1 MVECGSKSNA
11 SASEEHTGAFGNPF
25 LAAMVD
31 VNRTLLDQAISVNK
45 EWASFLQRRFN
56 DGVTTSRA
64 LMSAQSPENMVK
76 IWSEYVQ
83 MTSDDCRDQ
92 MRTMMRRSA
101 TNTEGLADPVQAET
115 EEDEVVSR
123 R

>member
-11 SASEEHTGAFGNPF
+11 SASEEHIAAFGNQF
-25 LAAMVD
+25 LAALVD
-31 VNRTLLDQAISVNK
+31 VNRTLLEQAISVNK

-83 MTSDDCRDQ
+83 TTSDDCRDQ
-92 MRTMMRRSA
+92 MKTMMRGNG
-101 TNTEGLADPVQAET
+101 TNSMGASGVVQAEIDGD
-115 EEDEVVSR
+115 EDISR